1 MKKILVCLTVLACCS
16 TPVVLA
22 ETFPAVSEVP
32 NENVQ
37 ITKNVSND
45 PYFRFYNVDS
55 QNISVSYNNLSRDEE
70 KALLKN
76 LSSYEKDNYK
86 YVKKVQKLIS
96 QNRWNEVFYKYPN
109 FYPAYI
115 QYYDYYHS
123 KNDYQKALP
132 ILVKIS
138 NLNKYNNVLD
148 NSSIDY
154 NLGVLYLYNSQY
166 SQALNYLKKFEY
178 KQDENINKLITI
190 TQAKV

>member
-1 MKKILVCLTVLACCS
+1 MKFQKFFANNEKRGVEMKKILVCLTVLACCS

-76 LSSYEKDNYK
+76 LPSYEKDNYK
-86 YVKKVQKLIS
+86 YVKGT
-96 QNRWNEVFYKYPN
+96 
-109 FYPAYI
+109 
-115 QYYDYYHS
+115 
-123 KNDYQKALP
+123 
-132 ILVKIS
+132 KI
-138 NLNKYNNVLD
+138 N
-148 NSSIDY
+148 
-154 NLGVLYLYNSQY
+154 
-166 SQALNYLKKFEY
+166 
-178 KQDENINKLITI
+178 
-190 TQAKV
+190 

>member
-16 TPVVLA
+16 TPVVFA
-22 ETFPAVSEVP
+22 ETFTAVSEVS

-37 ITKNVSND
+37 ITKNVSKD

-115 QYYDYYHS
+115 QYYDYIIQRTII
-123 KNDYQKALP
+123 KK
-132 ILVKIS
+132 
-138 NLNKYNNVLD
+138 
-148 NSSIDY
+148 
-154 NLGVLYLYNSQY
+154 LYLF
-166 SQALNYLKKFEY
+166 L
-178 KQDENINKLITI
+178 
-190 TQAKV
+190 